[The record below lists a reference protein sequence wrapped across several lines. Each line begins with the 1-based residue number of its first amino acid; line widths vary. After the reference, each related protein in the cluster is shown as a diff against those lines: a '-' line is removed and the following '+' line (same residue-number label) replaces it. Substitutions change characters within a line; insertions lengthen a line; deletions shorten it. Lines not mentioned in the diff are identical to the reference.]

1 MKKYFKGAIARVR
14 FYTASMVFIEPINVL
29 TEKQLRNTVR

>member
-1 MKKYFKGAIARVR
+1 MKKYFKGAIARAR
-14 FYTASMVFIEPINVL
+14 FYASTMGFIETIDAL